1 MLLTNILI
9 LVDKNKTLKAEVYN
23 NDYIIIIIILLLL
36 LLLQCLLY
44 MGLFYYSISLDV
56 SPDLPL
62 QWTTLPKLAD
72 NKLYTSLS
80 MIMRKQQAEN
90 DTV

>member
-1 MLLTNILI
+1 
-9 LVDKNKTLKAEVYN
+9 
-23 NDYIIIIIILLLL
+23 
-36 LLLQCLLY
+36 